1 MAAEEFQES
10 EVIFSDNTS
19 DIHATHHRE
28 HDDGGGYSDYRAGF
42 SRNGSVSR
50 RRNTERTQKK
60 RKVATSTSTS
70 TISLPVSIPRHNR
83 GGVFH
88 CGGDS
93 EEDVEEGETVPPH
106 VILGRRIAG
115 EMAFS
120 VCTGNGRTLKGRD
133 LSQVRNSIHRM
144 TGFLEA

>member
-19 DIHATHHRE
+19 DIHATH
-28 HDDGGGYSDYRAGF
+28 GGGYSVNRAGF
-42 SRNGSVSR
+42 SGNGSVSR
-50 RRNTERTQKK
+50 RRNTDSTQKK
-60 RKVATSTSTS
+60 KVATGA
-70 TISLPVSIPRHNR
+70 ISLPVSIPRHNR

-133 LSQVRNSIHRM
+133 LSQVRNSILRM